1 MHLNSFTL
9 VLVLTGAAVEG
20 CAMTDGDTGPD
31 HGAQVSS
38 STINL
43 SAFVL
48 NVTSGENPITVSSP
62 GLGDNICPAFETR
75 NFAYVGGSSLTIKT
89 FATNTPDCEQ
99 FLRWDGACAGQGH
112 QCSLV
117 INSDL
122 STTSVFGPIRGC
134 IPK

>member
-1 MHLNSFTL
+1 LI
-9 VLVLTGAAVEG
+9 GAAVEG
-20 CAMTDGDTGPD
+20 CAVTDSDSGPD
-31 HGAQVSS
+31 HVAEVGTSI
-38 STINL
+38 TNL

-48 NVTSGENPITVSSP
+48 TVTSGENPITVSSP
-62 GLGDNICPAFETR
+62 GLGDNICPAFESR

-89 FATNTPDCEQ
+89 FPTNTPDCEQ

-117 INSDL
+117 INSNL